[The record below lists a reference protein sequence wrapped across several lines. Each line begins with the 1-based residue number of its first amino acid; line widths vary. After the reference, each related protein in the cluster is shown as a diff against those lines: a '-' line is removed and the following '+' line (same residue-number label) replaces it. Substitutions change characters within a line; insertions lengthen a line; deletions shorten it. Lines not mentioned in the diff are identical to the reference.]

1 MRKTFL
7 AVASSAAII
16 MVASLIPTDRAQA
29 MTLAASGLNAALAQ
43 NSLTESVVVVCRRP
57 CQGCRRVCAER
68 NPYYSGYGPGYYGNS
83 GYYGNPGYGGYGP
96 GVGVYG
102 PGVGIGIG
110 VGPRWG
116 W

>member
-1 MRKTFL
+1 MRRTFL

-16 MVASLIPTDRAQA
+16 MVASFIPTDRAEA
-29 MTLAASGLNAALAQ
+29 ITLTASGLHAAIAQ
-43 NSLTESVVVVCRRP
+43 NSLTESVVVVCQRP
-57 CQGCRRVCAER
+57 CPGCRRVCRDRSA
-68 NPYYSGYGPGYYGNS
+68 YYSGSYGPGYYGNP
-83 GYYGNPGYGGYGP
+83 GYYGGYGYGS